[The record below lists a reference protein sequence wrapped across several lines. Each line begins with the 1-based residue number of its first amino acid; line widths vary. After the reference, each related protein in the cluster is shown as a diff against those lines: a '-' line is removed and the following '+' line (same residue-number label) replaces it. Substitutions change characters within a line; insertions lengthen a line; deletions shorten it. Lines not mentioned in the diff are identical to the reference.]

1 MQIRTGSQ
9 AMSEKIYSMTG
20 FGRAEV
26 HDEKKKL
33 AVEIKSVNHRYLE
46 FSIRMPKKFGPLEAQ
61 IRSVLKDYAQRGKL
75 DVYITYE
82 DFSEQNISVMLNEA
96 LAGQYIKYADS
107 IHRQYGIPNDM
118 TASRLLSFPDVITE
132 NEEETDEEELWKELE
147 PVLREAG
154 ENFMRAR
161 NTEGENLRNDLLEK
175 LDQLDTMVD
184 QIVRREPGIM
194 EDYRQRLEEKTKEL
208 LGDAQ
213 MDESRIAAEVVIYAD
228 KICTDEETV
237 RLKSHIQGM
246 RDTLKAGFN
255 IGRKLDFLAQ
265 EMNREA
271 NTILSK
277 ANDLETSNIG
287 VDLKTWIEK
296 IREQVQNVE

>member
-1 MQIRTGSQ
+1 
-9 AMSEKIYSMTG
+9 MSEKVYSMTG

-46 FSIRMPKKFGPLEAQ
+46 FTIRSPKKF
-61 IRSVLKDYAQRGKL
+61 SVLESNIRNTLKNYAQRGKL

-82 DFSEQNISVMLNEA
+82 DYSDSEVNVHFNAQ
-96 LAGQYIKYADS
+96 LAREYMAYADR
-107 IHRQYGIPNDM
+107 IEKEFGISNDL
-118 TASRLLSFPDVITE
+118 TASKLLSFPDVVETTE
-132 NEEETDEEELWKELE
+132 EQTDEDALWKDLE
-147 PVLREAG
+147 PVLTEAA
-154 ENFMRAR
+154 ENFMQSR
-161 NTEGENLRNDLLEK
+161 NTEGENLRRDLLLK
-175 LDQLDTMVD
+175 LDHMEKNVD
-184 QIVRREPGIM
+184 QIIRREPEIM
-194 EDYRQRLEEKTKEL
+194 EDYRSRLEEKTKEL

-213 MDESRIAAEVVIYAD
+213 VDESRIAAEVVIFAD

-237 RLKSHIQGM
+237 RLKSHIQSM
-246 RDTLKAGFN
+246 KDTLAKGFN

-277 ANDLETSNIG
+277 ANDLEISGLG
-287 VDLKTWIEK
+287 VDLKTEIEK

>member
-1 MQIRTGSQ
+1 
-9 AMSEKIYSMTG
+9 MSEKVYSMTG

-46 FSIRMPKKFGPLEAQ
+46 FTIRSPKKF
-61 IRSVLKDYAQRGKL
+61 SVLESNIRNTLKNYAQRGKL

-82 DFSEQNISVMLNEA
+82 DYSDSEVNVHFNAQ
-96 LAGQYIKYADS
+96 LAREYMAYADR
-107 IHRQYGIPNDM
+107 IEKEFGISNDL
-118 TASRLLSFPDVITE
+118 TASKLLSFPDVVETTE
-132 NEEETDEEELWKELE
+132 EQTDEDALWKELE
-147 PVLREAG
+147 PVLTEAA
-154 ENFMRAR
+154 ENFMQSR
-161 NTEGENLRNDLLEK
+161 NTEGENLRRDLLLK
-175 LDQLDTMVD
+175 LDHMEKNVD
-184 QIVRREPGIM
+184 QIIRREPEIM
-194 EDYRQRLEEKTKEL
+194 EDYRSRLEEKTKEL

-213 MDESRIAAEVVIYAD
+213 VDESRIAAEVVIFAD

-237 RLKSHIQGM
+237 RLKSHIQSM
-246 RDTLKAGFN
+246 KDTLAKGFN

-277 ANDLETSNIG
+277 ANDLEISGLG
-287 VDLKTWIEK
+287 VDLKTEIEK

>member
-1 MQIRTGSQ
+1 
-9 AMSEKIYSMTG
+9 MSEKVYSMTG

-46 FSIRMPKKFGPLEAQ
+46 FTIRSPKKF
-61 IRSVLKDYAQRGKL
+61 SVLESNIRNTLKNYAQRGKL

-82 DFSEQNISVMLNEA
+82 DYSDSEVNVHFNAQ
-96 LAGQYIKYADS
+96 LAREYMAYADR
-107 IHRQYGIPNDM
+107 IEKEFGISNDL
-118 TASRLLSFPDVITE
+118 TASKLLSFPDVVETTE
-132 NEEETDEEELWKELE
+132 EQTDEDALWKELE
-147 PVLREAG
+147 PVLTEAA
-154 ENFMRAR
+154 ENFMQSR
-161 NTEGENLRNDLLEK
+161 NTEGENLRRDLLLK
-175 LDQLDTMVD
+175 LDHMEKNVD
-184 QIVRREPGIM
+184 QIIRREPEIM
-194 EDYRQRLEEKTKEL
+194 EDHRSRLEEKTKEL

-213 MDESRIAAEVVIYAD
+213 VDESRIAAEVVIFAD

-237 RLKSHIQGM
+237 RLKSHIQSM
-246 RDTLKAGFN
+246 KDTLAKGFN

-277 ANDLETSNIG
+277 ANDLEISGLG
-287 VDLKTWIEK
+287 VDLKTEIEK

>member
-1 MQIRTGSQ
+1 
-9 AMSEKIYSMTG
+9 MSEKVYSMTG

-46 FSIRMPKKFGPLEAQ
+46 FTIRSPKKF
-61 IRSVLKDYAQRGKL
+61 SVLESNIRNTLKNYAQRGKL

-82 DFSEQNISVMLNEA
+82 DYSDSEANVHFNAQ
-96 LAGQYIKYADS
+96 LAREYMAYADR
-107 IHRQYGIPNDM
+107 IEKEFGISNDL
-118 TASRLLSFPDVITE
+118 TASKLLSFPDVVETTE
-132 NEEETDEEELWKELE
+132 EQTDEDALWKELE
-147 PVLREAG
+147 PVLTEAA
-154 ENFMRAR
+154 ENFMQSR
-161 NTEGENLRNDLLEK
+161 NTEGENLRRDLLLK
-175 LDQLDTMVD
+175 LDHMEKNVD
-184 QIVRREPGIM
+184 QIIRREREIM
-194 EDYRQRLEEKTKEL
+194 EDYRSRLEEKTKEL

-213 MDESRIAAEVVIYAD
+213 VDESRIAAEVVIFAD

-237 RLKSHIQGM
+237 RLKSHIQSM
-246 RDTLKAGFN
+246 KDTLAKGFN

-277 ANDLETSNIG
+277 ANDLEISGLG
-287 VDLKTWIEK
+287 VDLKTEIEK

>member
-1 MQIRTGSQ
+1 
-9 AMSEKIYSMTG
+9 MSEKVYSMTG

-46 FSIRMPKKFGPLEAQ
+46 FTIRSPKKF
-61 IRSVLKDYAQRGKL
+61 SVLESNIRNTLKNYAQRGKL

-82 DFSEQNISVMLNEA
+82 DYSDSEANVHFNAQ
-96 LAGQYIKYADS
+96 LAREYMAYADR
-107 IHRQYGIPNDM
+107 IEKEFGISNDL
-118 TASRLLSFPDVITE
+118 TASKLLSFPDVVETTE
-132 NEEETDEEELWKELE
+132 EQTDEDALWKELE
-147 PVLREAG
+147 PVLTEAA
-154 ENFMRAR
+154 ENFMQSR
-161 NTEGENLRNDLLEK
+161 NTEGENLRRDLLLK
-175 LDQLDTMVD
+175 LDHMEKNVD
-184 QIVRREPGIM
+184 QIIRREPEIM
-194 EDYRQRLEEKTKEL
+194 EDYRSRLEEKTKEL

-213 MDESRIAAEVVIYAD
+213 VDESRIAAEVVIFAD

-237 RLKSHIQGM
+237 RLKSHIQSM
-246 RDTLKAGFN
+246 KDTLAKGFN

-277 ANDLETSNIG
+277 ANDLEISGLG
-287 VDLKTWIEK
+287 VDLKTEIEK

>member
-1 MQIRTGSQ
+1 
-9 AMSEKIYSMTG
+9 MSEKVYSMTG

-46 FSIRMPKKFGPLEAQ
+46 FTIRSPKKF
-61 IRSVLKDYAQRGKL
+61 SVLESNIRNTLKNYAQRGKL

-82 DFSEQNISVMLNEA
+82 DYSDSEVNVHFNAQ
-96 LAGQYIKYADS
+96 LAREYMAYADR
-107 IHRQYGIPNDM
+107 IEKEFGISNDL
-118 TASRLLSFPDVITE
+118 TASKLLSFPDVVETTE
-132 NEEETDEEELWKELE
+132 EQTDEDALWKELE
-147 PVLREAG
+147 PVLTEAA
-154 ENFMRAR
+154 ENFMQSR
-161 NTEGENLRNDLLEK
+161 NTEGENLRRDLLLK
-175 LDQLDTMVD
+175 LDHMEKNVD
-184 QIVRREPGIM
+184 QIIRREPEIM
-194 EDYRQRLEEKTKEL
+194 EDYRSRLEEKTKEL

-213 MDESRIAAEVVIYAD
+213 VDESRIAAEVVIFAD

-237 RLKSHIQGM
+237 RLKSHIQSM
-246 RDTLKAGFN
+246 KDTLAKGFN

-271 NTILSK
+271 NTIRSK
-277 ANDLETSNIG
+277 ANDLEISGLG
-287 VDLKTWIEK
+287 VDLKTEIEK

>member
-1 MQIRTGSQ
+1 
-9 AMSEKIYSMTG
+9 MSEKVYSMTG

-46 FSIRMPKKFGPLEAQ
+46 FTIRSPKKF
-61 IRSVLKDYAQRGKL
+61 SVLESNIRNTLKNYAQRGKL

-82 DFSEQNISVMLNEA
+82 DYSDSEVNLHFNAQ
-96 LAGQYIKYADS
+96 LAREYMAYADR
-107 IHRQYGIPNDM
+107 IEKEFGISNDL
-118 TASRLLSFPDVITE
+118 TASKLLSFPDVVETTE
-132 NEEETDEEELWKELE
+132 EQTDEDALWKELE
-147 PVLREAG
+147 PVLTEAA
-154 ENFMRAR
+154 ENFMQSR
-161 NTEGENLRNDLLEK
+161 NTEGENLRRDLLLK
-175 LDQLDTMVD
+175 LDHMEKNVD
-184 QIVRREPGIM
+184 QIIRREPEIM
-194 EDYRQRLEEKTKEL
+194 EDYRSRLEEKTKEL

-213 MDESRIAAEVVIYAD
+213 VDESRIAAEVVIFAD

-237 RLKSHIQGM
+237 RLKSHIQSM
-246 RDTLKAGFN
+246 KDTLAKGFN

-277 ANDLETSNIG
+277 ANDLEISGLG
-287 VDLKTWIEK
+287 VDLKTEIEK